1 MTTCICKYKRE
12 IYGTNEKKMQIY
24 NLELSETA
32 EGR

>member
-12 IYGTNEKKMQIY
+12 IYGTNEIY